1 MEEKYENIIVAIDGS
16 KEAELAFQRSISIV
30 NRNGSTLHLVN
41 VIDTRSYVG
50 LEALDESFSNRAK
63 SLVLDILEEYKQRA
77 IEQEVQ
83 DVKVIIEF
91 GSPKEKIPHE
101 ISKKVEADLIIC
113 GATGLSS
120 LEKFFIG
127 SVSENI
133 VRHANCDV
141 LIVRSKT
148 D

>member
-1 MEEKYENIIVAIDGS
+1 MEEKYSNIIVAIDGS
-16 KEAELAFQRSISIV
+16 KESELAFRKSISIA
-30 NRNGSTLHLVN
+30 NRNGSTLYLVN

-50 LEALDESFSNRAK
+50 LEAIGESFSDRAK
-63 SLVLDILEEYKQRA
+63 RFVLEILEEYKKRA
-77 IEQEVQ
+77 IEQKVQ
-83 DVKVIIEF
+83 DVKIIIEY

-120 LEKFFIG
+120 LERFFIG

-141 LIVRSKT
+141 LIVRGKV